1 MVCLGNIC
9 RSPLAEGILQ
19 YKANAY
25 HLNILVNSAGTG
37 NYHIGE
43 APHHSSQKI
52 AKLNG
57 VNISEQKCK
66 QFKKTDFE
74 EFDKIYVMDNDNYN
88 DVKKMSGSYFA
99 ENKIDLILNELYP
112 NQNREVPDPWYGG
125 FEDFIKV
132 YAMLDEVC
140 EVIIKKY
147 LTAQQQQQQ

>member
-19 YKANAY
+19 HKANTH
-25 HLNILVNSAGTG
+25 HLNIEVDSAGTG

-43 APHHSSQKI
+43 PPHQLSQKV
-52 AKLNG
+52 ALQNG
-57 VNISEQKCK
+57 VNISTQKCR

-74 EFDKIYVMDNDNYN
+74 VFDKIYVMDNDNYN
-88 DVKKMSGSYFA
+88 DVKRMAGNYFNA
-99 ENKIDLILNELYP
+99 NKVDLLLNELYP
-112 NQNREVPDPWYGG
+112 NENREVPDPWYGG
-125 FEDFIKV
+125 FEDFKKV

-147 LTAQQQQQQ
+147 LAAQQQQQ